1 MSIAAARTEK
11 LDLRLSRVAK
21 DKLRQAAAI
30 SGRSLSEFV
39 LESAIARAEDTLPDR
54 SQFLLNDSDW
64 AAFSAALDAP
74 VKSMPGM
81 AALLRAQP
89 SIGKNG

>member
-21 DKLRQAAAI
+21 DKLRQAAAS

-54 SQFLLNDSDW
+54 SQFLLNDADW

-74 VKSMPGM
+74 VKPMPGM
-81 AALLRAQP
+81 AALLRAKQ
-89 SIGKNG
+89 